1 MSFTLARVWNSS
13 SEESSPPV
21 SVSTSFKVWN
31 SSRSVLVMERTLCN
45 VWNWSSDSESEST
58 VLSVTE
64 RRGREKSDLAKET
77 DSGESV
83 ETQEEKQV
91 SDKDFQKRLIQGM
104 VLRLKRRSRYQPNIF
119 KVPSFH
125 RHSESTHIS
134 KGD

>member
-1 MSFTLARVWNSS
+1 
-13 SEESSPPV
+13 
-21 SVSTSFKVWN
+21 
-31 SSRSVLVMERTLCN
+31 MERTLCN

-91 SDKDFQKRLIQGM
+91 SAKRL
-104 VLRLKRRSRYQPNIF
+104 VSRVDATWIEISAAQTKNATTRTTTAIWGTSNVCMYNTC
-119 KVPSFH
+119 VCTCYSFYG
-125 RHSESTHIS
+125 S
-134 KGD
+134 

>member
-31 SSRSVLVMERTLCN
+31 SSRSVLVMERTLCS

-64 RRGREKSDLAKET
+64 RRGREKSDLTKET
-77 DSGESV
+77 FLGEGV
-83 ETQEEKQV
+83 ETQEAKQL
-91 SDKDFQKRLIQGM
+91 SAKDFQ
-104 VLRLKRRSRYQPNIF
+104 SA
-119 KVPSFH
+119 
-125 RHSESTHIS
+125 
-134 KGD
+134 

>member
-1 MSFTLARVWNSS
+1 MMFLLTCLSGEMSFTLARVWNSS

-77 DSGESV
+77 DSGDGV
-83 ETQEEKQV
+83 ATQEEKQV
-91 SDKDFQKRLIQGM
+91 SAKDFQ
-104 VLRLKRRSRYQPNIF
+104 SA
-119 KVPSFH
+119 
-125 RHSESTHIS
+125 
-134 KGD
+134 